1 MKDQRSRA
9 LASVDNIYRLDGRV
23 PVGKAI
29 PFGLQ
34 HVLAM
39 FVANVTPVMLIAS
52 VAVYNGQAFT
62 AIDTALLIQ
71 AAMLIAGIGTLI
83 QLYPVWRIGSRLP
96 VVMGL
101 SFTFLSA
108 MMTLAAKDYGLMI
121 GAVIVGGCIEGL
133 LGLTAKYWRRFVS
146 PIVSACVVTTI
157 GFSLLSTGISSFA
170 SSAVYPT
177 GAWQNLLV
185 AVITLAACLVY
196 NSLAK
201 GFWKQLYVLFGL
213 IELHLHLDGAVP
225 PETMW
230 RMAQEKGLALP
241 ADTLEDFRAWLVRTA
256 DCRDVN
262 TYLARFELPLQLMQ
276 DAPSIERITFDVL
289 STLARQG
296 HVYDEVR
303 FAPQLHTR
311 QALCQ
316 QDAIEAVLAGRARAL
331 RAFPDYRCGILLCC
345 MCIGP
350 ETVNMQENLQTVRLT
365 RQYLGS
371 GVVGLDLAGAE
382 GIVPLE
388 NFHPIFDLAR
398 ELSLPFTCHAGDSQG
413 PETVRAALD
422 FGAKRIGHGHHIYD
436 DPSLWP
442 RAIRQG
448 VTLEICPTSNIQ
460 CKTQPSYALHPA
472 KRLLDAGLRVTISTD
487 NMTLAAVTLE
497 DEYRHC
503 VTQMGF
509 TGEDLRTMARY
520 ALDAAFLPEAEKRE
534 IAGKF

>member
-9 LASVDNIYRLDGRV
+9 PASVDNIYRLDGRV

-71 AAMLIAGIGTLI
+71 AAMLVAGIGTLI

-108 MMTLAAKDYGLMI
+108 MMTLAAKDYGYMI

-170 SSAVYPT
+170 SSSVYPT

-201 GFWKQLYVLFGL
+201 GFWKQLYVLFGAIIVSGVTML
-213 IELHLHLDGAVP
+213 GECGFDQRNTIIAATSFAIGIGVTQVP
-225 PETMW
+225 EFFSGMPQIVSDIFAGNPVAGVFVVAMILS
-230 RMAQEKGLALP
+230 LALP
-241 ADTLEDFRAWLVRTA
+241 KKVKPEDIGALTDETLDTKK
-256 DCRDVN
+256 
-262 TYLARFELPLQLMQ
+262 
-276 DAPSIERITFDVL
+276 
-289 STLARQG
+289 
-296 HVYDEVR
+296 
-303 FAPQLHTR
+303 
-311 QALCQ
+311 
-316 QDAIEAVLAGRARAL
+316 
-331 RAFPDYRCGILLCC
+331 
-345 MCIGP
+345 P
-350 ETVNMQENLQTVRLT
+350 E
-365 RQYLGS
+365 
-371 GVVGLDLAGAE
+371 
-382 GIVPLE
+382 
-388 NFHPIFDLAR
+388 
-398 ELSLPFTCHAGDSQG
+398 
-413 PETVRAALD
+413 
-422 FGAKRIGHGHHIYD
+422 
-436 DPSLWP
+436 
-442 RAIRQG
+442 
-448 VTLEICPTSNIQ
+448 
-460 CKTQPSYALHPA
+460 
-472 KRLLDAGLRVTISTD
+472 
-487 NMTLAAVTLE
+487 
-497 DEYRHC
+497 
-503 VTQMGF
+503 
-509 TGEDLRTMARY
+509 
-520 ALDAAFLPEAEKRE
+520 
-534 IAGKF
+534 

>member
-9 LASVDNIYRLDGRV
+9 PASVDNIYRLDGRV

-101 SFTFLSA
+101 RFTFLSA

-170 SSAVYPT
+170 SSSVYPT

-213 IELHLHLDGAVP
+213 IVGYIVSLFFGMVDFASMKETVSELGIIALPKLFDPLDDL
-225 PETMW
+225 TMILIGS
-230 RMAQEKGLALP
+230 MALGMVQIVTGMAISLIEKCKRKKFLDAFFEEITWWIVFIGIALLALGKG
-241 ADTLEDFRAWLVRTA
+241 A
-256 DCRDVN
+256 
-262 TYLARFELPLQLMQ
+262 
-276 DAPSIERITFDVL
+276 
-289 STLARQG
+289 
-296 HVYDEVR
+296 
-303 FAPQLHTR
+303 
-311 QALCQ
+311 
-316 QDAIEAVLAGRARAL
+316 AVLYVGCAL
-331 RAFPDYRCGILLCC
+331 VLLGPIVQGKGWGKLTGVFGSLYNHVTGYFGDILSY
-345 MCIGP
+345 
-350 ETVNMQENLQTVRLT
+350 TRLMA
-365 RQYLGS
+365 LM
-371 GVVGLDLAGAE
+371 LAGSVIAQVFNMLAAMP
-382 GIVPLE
+382 GNVIAFIIISMLGNAMNFGLNLLGCYVHDLRLQCLE
-388 NFHPIFDLAR
+388 FFNKFYVDGGK
-398 ELSLPFTCHAGDSQG
+398 PFR
-413 PETVRAALD
+413 P
-422 FGAKRIGHGHHIYD
+422 
-436 DPSLWP
+436 
-442 RAIRQG
+442 
-448 VTLEICPTSNIQ
+448 
-460 CKTQPSYALHPA
+460 
-472 KRLLDAGLRVTISTD
+472 
-487 NMTLAAVTLE
+487 MTLDT
-497 DEYRHC
+497 EY
-503 VTQMGF
+503 V
-509 TGEDLRTMARY
+509 DLQ
-520 ALDAAFLPEAEKRE
+520 
-534 IAGKF
+534 